1 MKWITSTD
9 IKHWA
14 DTRGSQGLLPELV
27 VRLIRATSTNI
38 NHVRFPSGDA
48 IHLSGWDGVLDSN
61 ETIFNVS
68 SGISLWECGVNTNP
82 KDKANEDYSKRT
94 NNPLGY
100 DKTQSTFV
108 FVTPRIWDRAIE
120 WANEKKQFGE
130 WKDVVVITAV
140 ELEEW
145 LLMCPA
151 IALWLTE
158 SISGK
163 SIRKVY
169 SIESYWNRWASG
181 KNLKLNPSILLGG
194 REKEQKSVY
203 DNISKSSI
211 TIVQSMAQS
220 ESLAFAVACILES
233 PDKYNLLSKCIV
245 VEDEDI
251 LERLIDE
258 YNNIVFIAN
267 VGQKNHMY
275 AIQNDHCI
283 IYAASAAESFNKT
296 SDTNLI
302 KLPLLDR
309 DSFIKS
315 LVKSGISREFAEQ
328 LSRETVRNITI
339 LRRSLELDYTC
350 PDWAKPENVR
360 DIIPAVLVSR
370 WSEIQE
376 GDKEIISLIAGE
388 PYNSYI
394 ARLQKWVHLDD
405 SPVVT
410 IDGKW
415 RLYSPYEAFG
425 YISRY
430 ITITDFTNYK
440 EAIHRITSDNDP
452 DAIEKMEATGLHF
465 WEHKQ
470 NYSGWIK
477 EGLFQSAIMISLSK
491 NEDTLNLPTLPS
503 TWIDDIVST
512 ILNNS
517 SIEWWLSNRHVL
529 ELIAEASPKSY
540 IRFIQDDL
548 VKDNSIIRR
557 LFIPKGNISFW
568 GVPENYVEVLFSL
581 QILLWSEEW
590 LLPVSCILAEL
601 CGIKNGI
608 SLSNKP
614 IEALYETYAIWMPQ
628 TYAKTAQRLQVLE
641 TLSKKY
647 PNQMFGL
654 YYKLLDKLDS
664 AIVFCTHPMR
674 WRCYNYTK
682 GVVTCKE
689 VRDSIQRLCKLVVS
703 VCDESEEQI
712 CKLLNLANQKALGQ
726 ENRDMLFEY
735 IVIRKPIFIG
745 NYVIINTIRNVIYR
759 HKTCSDA
766 KWALS
771 KDEIHS
777 WEVLLSELESENL
790 LEKYMWIFEDSYVEI
805 AEIDRKN
812 LDRNEAFEQVRIY
825 KNRVVKEIEQ
835 AYGFNGICKF
845 VKMVGCPSEVG
856 ESYAYSADATTYQQ
870 VLDVLLVESEESIIN
885 FAKGFFRHYTLRNG
899 TDSVISI
906 FNYLSIDKYESIIS
920 IPLTVTPCACREMW
934 RFIGTLP
941 ASVQNGYW
949 KNLSIGFIRNEEV
962 LFLVKKLNEYKRYDR
977 AIDVIYHSHEDI
989 SIPASVIEEA
999 IIGLISLSE
1008 KDVIL
1013 KMHYELAKVVYI
1025 LDRLEDAD
1033 IQTLYSIELLLYRL
1047 LEQYENVNET
1057 KFVNEIMTN
1066 PHSMM
1071 EIIDKVYLSSDE
1083 YERAIELEKI
1093 SDDNIY
1099 RECFYILSDIR
1110 RVPYVDKDNNID
1122 EAALNNYI
1130 CQLQDLGIT
1139 NHKID
1144 GVNTVIGELLGN
1156 YPEIENYPPLPI
1168 CDIIE
1173 KHNNV
1178 KINQGFMTKIYN
1190 KRGVTVRPAFAGG
1203 TLENIES
1210 VKYKKYAD
1218 KIRYTHPVVCRIF
1231 DDLSNNYYLMA
1242 KREDTKVK
1250 IEKMEF

>member
-275 AIQNDHCI
+275 AIRNDHCI

-557 LFIPKGNISFW
+557 LFIPK
-568 GVPENYVEVLFSL
+568 
-581 QILLWSEEW
+581 
-590 LLPVSCILAEL
+590 
-601 CGIKNGI
+601 
-608 SLSNKP
+608 
-614 IEALYETYAIWMPQ
+614 
-628 TYAKTAQRLQVLE
+628 
-641 TLSKKY
+641 
-647 PNQMFGL
+647 
-654 YYKLLDKLDS
+654 
-664 AIVFCTHPMR
+664 
-674 WRCYNYTK
+674 
-682 GVVTCKE
+682 
-689 VRDSIQRLCKLVVS
+689 
-703 VCDESEEQI
+703 
-712 CKLLNLANQKALGQ
+712 
-726 ENRDMLFEY
+726 
-735 IVIRKPIFIG
+735 
-745 NYVIINTIRNVIYR
+745 
-759 HKTCSDA
+759 
-766 KWALS
+766 
-771 KDEIHS
+771 
-777 WEVLLSELESENL
+777 
-790 LEKYMWIFEDSYVEI
+790 
-805 AEIDRKN
+805 
-812 LDRNEAFEQVRIY
+812 
-825 KNRVVKEIEQ
+825 
-835 AYGFNGICKF
+835 
-845 VKMVGCPSEVG
+845 
-856 ESYAYSADATTYQQ
+856 
-870 VLDVLLVESEESIIN
+870 
-885 FAKGFFRHYTLRNG
+885 
-899 TDSVISI
+899 
-906 FNYLSIDKYESIIS
+906 
-920 IPLTVTPCACREMW
+920 
-934 RFIGTLP
+934 
-941 ASVQNGYW
+941 
-949 KNLSIGFIRNEEV
+949 
-962 LFLVKKLNEYKRYDR
+962 
-977 AIDVIYHSHEDI
+977 
-989 SIPASVIEEA
+989 
-999 IIGLISLSE
+999 
-1008 KDVIL
+1008 
-1013 KMHYELAKVVYI
+1013 
-1025 LDRLEDAD
+1025 
-1033 IQTLYSIELLLYRL
+1033 
-1047 LEQYENVNET
+1047 
-1057 KFVNEIMTN
+1057 
-1066 PHSMM
+1066 
-1071 EIIDKVYLSSDE
+1071 
-1083 YERAIELEKI
+1083 
-1093 SDDNIY
+1093 
-1099 RECFYILSDIR
+1099 
-1110 RVPYVDKDNNID
+1110 
-1122 EAALNNYI
+1122 
-1130 CQLQDLGIT
+1130 
-1139 NHKID
+1139 
-1144 GVNTVIGELLGN
+1144 
-1156 YPEIENYPPLPI
+1156 
-1168 CDIIE
+1168 
-1173 KHNNV
+1173 
-1178 KINQGFMTKIYN
+1178 
-1190 KRGVTVRPAFAGG
+1190 
-1203 TLENIES
+1203 
-1210 VKYKKYAD
+1210 
-1218 KIRYTHPVVCRIF
+1218 
-1231 DDLSNNYYLMA
+1231 
-1242 KREDTKVK
+1242 
-1250 IEKMEF
+1250 